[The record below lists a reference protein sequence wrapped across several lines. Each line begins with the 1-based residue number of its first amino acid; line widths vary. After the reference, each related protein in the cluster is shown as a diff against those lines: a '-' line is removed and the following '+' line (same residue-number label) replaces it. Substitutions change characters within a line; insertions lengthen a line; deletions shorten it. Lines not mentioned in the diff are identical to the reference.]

1 MGMICLWLWTTGSP
15 YLGISAV
22 RLVCWELWHH
32 RAECEHISMPMWT
45 YWWHQGSSVCVAQGR
60 ARFPHVINLIFV
72 YGFPSDCI
80 QFYKMYLCIFK
91 IQNTYLYLKYIS
103 LTSIYILYLNT
114 FSDPVSVF
122 CIKIHFN
129 VFSPISGDR
138 PLLSERLT
146 ISKAN
151 KIFKV
156 FLILHFSYRGQVQY
170 NVLRHICLI
179 SQGSP

>member
-1 MGMICLWLWTTGSP
+1 MTIYGPDLWLWTTGSP

-22 RLVCWELWHH
+22 RLAGVLRVVTSQSWVWAYQH
-32 RAECEHISMPMWT
+32 ANMWT

-156 FLILHFSYRGQVQY
+156 FLILHFSYRWQV
-170 NVLRHICLI
+170 
-179 SQGSP
+179 